1 MAHELNIKE
10 LRKGLFL
17 LDEGGEATGYL
28 LVGEKKAC
36 MIDTMNGYNDLAKVT
51 ASLTDKPVVVVN
63 THGHPDH
70 IYGNAYFDNAHM
82 HPADFA
88 LAEMFTSGPE
98 VLQVLN
104 KLNLSMPSFT
114 PIVGGDTIDLGGK
127 TLQVY
132 ELPGHTPGG
141 IVLLCPEERVL
152 FTGDGINHHLWMQ
165 LDCCLPMNE
174 AMENLEKLRFLEKE
188 ADYILHGHARDFDDI
203 SLIGY
208 LIDGMQEIIDGKNEN
223 DTPYTYFGGGAH
235 ATYHPFYVDPKKQFS
250 QKDSGIIYRRE
261 DS

>member
-82 HPADFA
+82 HPADFE
-88 LAEMFTSGPE
+88 LANMFLSAPE
-98 VLQVLN
+98 VLAVL
-104 KLNLSMPSFT
+104 KQLNLSMPSFE
-114 PIVGGDTIDLGGK
+114 PIVGGDIIDLGGK

-165 LDCCLPMNE
+165 LDGCLPMNE
-174 AMENLEKLRFLEKE
+174 AKKNLEKLRFLEKE

-208 LIDGMQEIIDGKNEN
+208 MMDGMQEIIDGKDEK
-223 DTPYTYFGGGAH
+223 DTPYTYFGGEMH
-235 ATYHPFYVDPKKQFS
+235 ATYHPFYVDPEKQFS
-250 QKDSGIIYRRE
+250 QKDSGIVYRRK